1 MTDESK
7 GDKNTAVVRAIDEVM
22 AENEVLKAKLVVQE
36 KRAEAAEGLLVQA
49 NDYIANQKRSELIL
63 EVQKEYDVGIEYI
76 SKQSTEELKQMVEM
90 AKMKKVSVFKSS
102 ASADPSNKDDIYYK
116 LDHMFKFDKK

>member
-76 SKQSTEELKQMVEM
+76 STQSTDALKQMVNL

-102 ASADPSNKDDIYYK
+102 ASANAINEDDVYYK

>member
-1 MTDESK
+1 MTDDK
-7 GDKNTAVVRAIDEVM
+7 GETNTAVVRAIDEVM
-22 AENEVLKAKLVVQE
+22 AENEVLRAKLAIQE
-36 KRAEAAEGLLVQA
+36 KRAEAAEGLLSQA
-49 NDYIANQKRSELIL
+49 NDYIANQKRAELIL

-76 SKQSTEELKQMVEM
+76 SAQSTDELKRMVEM

-102 ASADPSNKDDIYYK
+102 ASADASNKDDVYYK